1 MKFIKRTFTNNHD
14 VPYVTLS
21 GHTTCT
27 TETGGISDVLRQ
39 VELNIIPN
47 ITCVE
52 NFSAISIVIRDDVIC
67 TFKGPT
73 GTESTCSGDSGG
85 PLMVRR
91 SVVVRGLLVNCDYVL
106 NVSH

>member
-1 MKFIKRTFTNNHD
+1 MILATRQSHFAPCYIIW
-14 VPYVTLS
+14 
-21 GHTTCT
+21 T
-27 TETGGISDVLRQ
+27 TEDGDISDVLRQ

-52 NFSAISIVIRDDVIC
+52 SFSAISIVIRDDVIC
-67 TFKGPT
+67 TFKGPL

-91 SVVVRGLLVNCDYVL
+91 SAVCSPFPSQARANL
-106 NVSH
+106 

>member
-1 MKFIKRTFTNNHD
+1 M
-14 VPYVTLS
+14 
-21 GHTTCT
+21 
-27 TETGGISDVLRQ
+27 LRQ

-52 NFSAISIVIRDDVIC
+52 SFGAISIVIRDDVIC
-67 TFKGPT
+67 TFKGPQ

-91 SVVVRGLLVNCDYVL
+91 LVI
-106 NVSH
+106 

>member
-1 MKFIKRTFTNNHD
+1 M
-14 VPYVTLS
+14 
-21 GHTTCT
+21 
-27 TETGGISDVLRQ
+27 LRQ

-91 SVVVRGLLVNCDYVL
+91 SVLVQGLLVN
-106 NVSH
+106 VSHLFDLVKYEMNQQGRHLDLGYLLFQMKRILEDF